1 MSDYHSWHISITTYT
16 SFLLPT
22 QVLQFPKG
30 NFLHPSSIR
39 IMLKVVRGW
48 YTFNWDF
55 SQAYL
60 NFHWNLNFLLCGVSK
75 LSIVFILLQKH
86 NSYFIAKGNVLI
98 NFGKNNIPISNIP
111 MNNLLS
117 TTHTKAKFVVN
128 INN

>member
-1 MSDYHSWHISITTYT
+1 M
-16 SFLLPT
+16 
-22 QVLQFPKG
+22 
-30 NFLHPSSIR
+30 
-39 IMLKVVRGW
+39 
-48 YTFNWDF
+48 
-55 SQAYL
+55 
-60 NFHWNLNFLLCGVSK
+60 SK

-86 NSYFIAKGNVLI
+86 DSYFIATGNVLI